1 MVIVRF
7 AFDPNDIVK
16 RPFEKIMS
24 ENEFI
29 SLMGSYKQTTKD
41 W

>member
-7 AFDPNDIVK
+7 LYDPNDIVK
-16 RPFEKIMS
+16 KPYEKIMS

-29 SLMGSYKQTTKD
+29 SLMGSYK
-41 W
+41 